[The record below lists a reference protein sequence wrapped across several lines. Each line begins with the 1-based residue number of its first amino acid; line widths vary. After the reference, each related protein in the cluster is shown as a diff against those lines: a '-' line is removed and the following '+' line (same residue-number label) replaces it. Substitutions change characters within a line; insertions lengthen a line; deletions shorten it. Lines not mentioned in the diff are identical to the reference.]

1 MGRTARLE
9 NCKVCG
15 EKGKKLIYYSKSKGR
30 TYQYFRFVHRN
41 GVSHYFRVQPAL
53 GKDESYI
60 LTRSNSVFDVIEE
73 IVRTKMRG
81 NEMRFGEIKN
91 LVETT
96 IGKPVSTATLY
107 RNINKLLKLELISK
121 RTNEGVVYY
130 TRKTTDGQGEEMRIS
145 SMSIGFDFSREITH
159 VTMFIHIRNTG
170 LRLITGVPVSIP
182 VGEIN
187 ELSAVNMRAYDHTKE
202 IVLTKENIAYSY
214 PGRTGISLGLNRSLR
229 KSEEEDIFLNFGL
242 KESEERIKINILF
255 DVDILKVSC
264 DAPKDLTIEFKK
276 ILVDGVKEIVP
287 EIVRRSGTQPGRSIV
302 EAEFD
307 DVSRG
312 DTIVVTPFQNSR

>member
-1 MGRTARLE
+1 MGKKEAIET
-9 NCKVCG
+9 CKVCG
-15 EKGKKLIYYSKSKGR
+15 EKARKLKYYSKSKGR
-30 TYQYFRFVHRN
+30 TYHYLRYVHGN
-41 GVSHYFRVQPAL
+41 GVVHYFRLNFSSGYEQDANQIET
-53 GKDESYI
+53 K
-60 LTRSNSVFDVIEE
+60 TVFDSLEE
-73 IVRTKMRG
+73 IVDTKMRDR
-81 NEMRFGEIKN
+81 ELRFGEIKQ
-91 LVETT
+91 LTESSF
-96 IGKPVSTATLY
+96 GRSVSVATLY
-107 RNINKLLKLELISK
+107 RNINKLLKVGLISK
-121 RTNEGVVYY
+121 RTNSGIVVYS
-130 TRKTTDGQGEEMRIS
+130 RRTDEAQGQEMKVD
-145 SMSIGFDFSREITH
+145 SMSIGFDFSGEITH
-159 VTMFIHIRNTG
+159 VTMFIHIRNAG

-202 IVLTKENIAYSY
+202 IVLNKENIAYSY

-229 KSEEEDIFLNFGL
+229 KSEEEDIFLNYSF
-242 KESEERIKINILF
+242 KASEDRIKINILF